1 MKKFTAVIATALF
14 LSACS
19 DSSAQETAAGKPIL
33 RYQGTANTVT
43 PWELA
48 DDLGFMEDIELEWV
62 GDTTSGPENIQ
73 ATMTNDIEFGGAFNG
88 AILQLQ
94 RAGAEV
100 TSVIHYYGSNE
111 ETYSGYYVTED
122 SSLNDAADLIGHNV
136 GVNTLGAHHEFAVIE
151 YARQSGLSEA
161 EIAEIG
167 LVIMPPASGEQALR
181 SRQLEATQLGGILR
195 DKALEVW
202 WHSPLF
208 KDIDLFGPFNAGSI
222 VFRDDYISENPEAV
236 AAFVSGMAKA
246 IEWTKER
253 PVSDV
258 QDRMRK
264 IIYSRDRNE
273 TDELIDYWRS
283 FGIESPGGAVREAD
297 FNRWINWLEQEG
309 SLKAGDLILSDVYTN
324 RFNPYE
330 KELGEN

>member
-195 DKALEVW
+195 DKALEVGGIRLYLKTSICLV
-202 WHSPLF
+202 HLMQAVSCFEMIIFLKTLKQSLHLF
-208 KDIDLFGPFNAGSI
+208 QVWQKRLSGRKKGPFQMCKTG
-222 VFRDDYISENPEAV
+222 
-236 AAFVSGMAKA
+236 
-246 IEWTKER
+246 
-253 PVSDV
+253 
-258 QDRMRK
+258 
-264 IIYSRDRNE
+264 
-273 TDELIDYWRS
+273 
-283 FGIESPGGAVREAD
+283 
-297 FNRWINWLEQEG
+297 
-309 SLKAGDLILSDVYTN
+309 
-324 RFNPYE
+324 
-330 KELGEN
+330 

>member
-1 MKKFTAVIATALF
+1 
-14 LSACS
+14 
-19 DSSAQETAAGKPIL
+19 
-33 RYQGTANTVT
+33 
-43 PWELA
+43 
-48 DDLGFMEDIELEWV
+48 
-62 GDTTSGPENIQ
+62 
-73 ATMTNDIEFGGAFNG
+73 
-88 AILQLQ
+88 
-94 RAGAEV
+94 
-100 TSVIHYYGSNE
+100 
-111 ETYSGYYVTED
+111 
-122 SSLNDAADLIGHNV
+122 
-136 GVNTLGAHHEFAVIE
+136 
-151 YARQSGLSEA
+151 
-161 EIAEIG
+161 
-167 LVIMPPASGEQALR
+167 
-181 SRQLEATQLGGILR
+181 
-195 DKALEVW
+195 
-202 WHSPLF
+202 
-208 KDIDLFGPFNAGSI
+208 
-222 VFRDDYISENPEAV
+222 
-236 AAFVSGMAKA
+236 MAKA